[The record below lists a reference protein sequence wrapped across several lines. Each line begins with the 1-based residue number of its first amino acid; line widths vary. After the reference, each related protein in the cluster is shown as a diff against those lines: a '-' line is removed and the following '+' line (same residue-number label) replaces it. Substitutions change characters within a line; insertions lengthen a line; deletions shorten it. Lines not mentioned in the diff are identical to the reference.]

1 MCAWL
6 SLQLSL
12 DQSALNQVINCC
24 FINHLASKSLNSD
37 LFLVFRRMNDVIA
50 VRSIYRTFRK
60 ISDNAHGNVK
70 GVSGCLTPGSLHKV
84 LTVAN
89 VYGSNFMDIGAGDG
103 KPIAAALVSGAKTA
117 HGFELPENRANA
129 FIFNAAMSRIAMS
142 MFPNLSVLSCAR
154 LDFQD
159 IEQVCRT
166 LRSSLHCLGLL
177 RFPE

>member
-1 MCAWL
+1 ML
-6 SLQLSL
+6 GRVLI
-12 DQSALNQVINCC
+12 NQVIKCC
-24 FINHLASKSLNSD
+24 CINHLASKSFISD
-37 LFLVFRRMNDVIA
+37 LFLVLRRMNDVIA
-50 VRSIYRTFRK
+50 FRSIYRTYRK

-70 GVSGCLTPGSLHKV
+70 GVSGSLTPDSLYKV
-84 LTVAN
+84 MTVAN

-103 KPIAAALVSGAKTA
+103 KPIAAAMVSGAKTA

-129 FIFNAAMSRIAMS
+129 FIFKAAMSRIAKS

-166 LRSSLHCLGLL
+166 L
-177 RFPE
+177 P